1 MAPTYPIRRHGVRLP
16 GSPVALPASRHLDL
30 DSYRGVG
37 QSRRDHRRGGSHI
50 AEVFL
55 EDRPALREVL
65 GLWKN
70 VRDPDHVPET
80 GPGLL
85 EGRRDIPQTLL
96 GLLEQVFRNS
106 HRLIVEPRRARDEDP
121 LPIDDRP
128 RIADLSFERRAGAD
142 EPTIHRCLLSI
153 PGQRTG
159 GARARPPAPP
169 TPPPPPPART

>member
-1 MAPTYPIRRHGVRLP
+1 MGV
-16 GSPVALPASRHLDL
+16 VIAS
-30 DSYRGVG
+30 
-37 QSRRDHRRGGSHI
+37 RDHRRGVSHI

-55 EDRPALREVL
+55 EYRPALREVL

-70 VRDPDHVPET
+70 VRDPNHVPET

-85 EGRRDIPQTLL
+85 EGRLDIPQTLL

-106 HRLIVEPRRARDEDP
+106 HRLIIEPRRARDEDP

-153 PGQRTG
+153 PGWRRTG
-159 GARARPPAPP
+159 GPGPGRAAPP
-169 TPPPPPPART
+169 NPPPPPPPRPPPGPRPPGPRHRRARTRTPARKSA

>member
-1 MAPTYPIRRHGVRLP
+1 MARTYPPRPPGVRLP
-16 GSPVALPASRHLDL
+16 GSTVGVPAWLRLDF
-30 DSYRGVG
+30 DWYRGVG

-65 GLWKN
+65 ALWKN

-106 HRLIVEPRRARDEDP
+106 HRLIIEPCRARDEDP

-128 RIADLSFERRAGAD
+128 RIADLSLERRAGAD
-142 EPTIHRCLLSI
+142 EPTIHRRSEERRVGKECRSRWS
-153 PGQRTG
+153 PYH
-159 GARARPPAPP
+159 
-169 TPPPPPPART
+169 